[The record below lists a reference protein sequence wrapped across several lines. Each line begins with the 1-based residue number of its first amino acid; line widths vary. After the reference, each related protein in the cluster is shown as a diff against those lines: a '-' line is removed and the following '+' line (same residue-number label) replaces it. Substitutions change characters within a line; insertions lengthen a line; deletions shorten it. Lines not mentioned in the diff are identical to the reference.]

1 MSSLTRADLADI
13 PAYVPGKRLPE
24 ALKLSSNEV
33 STPPL
38 SAAARAMAEAA
49 AGANRY
55 PDMGAVEL
63 RTALAEHLEL
73 TPEQI
78 AVGCGSSAL
87 CQQLVQI
94 AAGPGD
100 EVLFPWRSFEAYPI
114 FASVVGATPVPIP
127 LLEDGRH
134 DLDAMAAAITE
145 RTRVIFLC
153 NPNNPS
159 GALMS
164 SAEFEDFMVKVPQNV
179 LVGLDEAYVEYVR
192 SEDTPL
198 ATEAITRYPNLI
210 GLRTFSKAYGLAGV
224 RVGYAFGSAELIAT
238 LNKVA
243 IPFAVNSVAQAGA
256 IASLAAADEL
266 LERTEIIVQER
277 DRVAAATGAR
287 HSEANFIWLPTAN
300 AAPIAAALSQEQ
312 VLVRAFPEGLRVTV
326 ASPEENE
333 IFLRAWEKLNLSSQL

>member
-1 MSSLTRADLADI
+1 MTRADLADI